1 MREFGISMWPS
12 WPARDTLGGSKTL
25 VPSQGTV
32 LTLNHLFSLPGRPG
46 LLENW
51 VSLLGRPG
59 LLENWVSLLGRPG
72 LLEIPFAEVKHCTIP
87 RDSTLVKPPIF
98 SAWPSWPV
106 RDLGISILPS
116 WHARDSLCGSK
127 TLYYPRGQHLR

>member
-1 MREFGISMWPS
+1 MRELGIYIWPS
-12 WPARDTLGGSKTL
+12 WPARDTLGRSKTL

-32 LTLNHLFSLPGRPG
+32 LKLNHLFSLPGPG

-72 LLEIPFAEVKHCTIP
+72 LLEKPFEEVKHCTIP
-87 RDSTLVKPPIF
+87 RDSTLVKLPIF
-98 SAWPSWPV
+98 STWPSWPV
-106 RDLGISILPS
+106 RDLGY
-116 WHARDSLCGSK
+116 
-127 TLYYPRGQHLR
+127 LYFPVLEC